1 MKAILGASTK
11 VSYAADWTEYGAHV
25 PEAGEVRFPLD
36 PLWASPAV
44 DFIGVDVY
52 WPLSDWRDG
61 DAHLDAQL
69 ATGVHDLPYLTSRVA
84 SGEAYDWY
92 YADANARRAQSRT
105 PITDDLGKPWVFRQK
120 DLVSFWSQQHYERVG
135 GVELGQPTAWVPAVE
150 ADLDHRDGL
159 SRGRPRRERAQ
170 CLSRHAFE
178 RRRPSLFLARRTRR
192 SDTGAF
198 HRSDVDAFRSPSARR
213 SDAPIPGRTSMA
225 GGWSIRTRIHIWC
238 WDARPFPAFPTQT
251 SEWSDGPNW
260 RTGHWLN
267 GRLEGAPLDRLV
279 TMLAGAVATPGLVTE
294 RPDVVGFVD
303 GYVLDRPMSPR
314 DAIEPLATLYGFD
327 AVVSGGKLT
336 FVDRRRKPATTL
348 SDDDLVADKGMSL
361 ITVTR
366 AQESELPG
374 EIALTY
380 ANSEN
385 TFQLARVLSRR
396 LEGRSARQSDAQAA
410 VMLHREAAQRAV
422 DVWLQDIW
430 AGRETAEFTLR
441 PGLVG
446 LQPGDILRLE
456 SGRLFQIQRI
466 TDGVARRIS
475 ARAVDQRVYDAPAPR
490 LAPAA
495 LTGPKIQ
502 GPPHIVVL
510 DLAIVRDTPAL
521 SYVAAFADPWPGA
534 LAIIRI
540 AGGSSQNVGL
550 IEKRAMIGETLDV
563 LPPGPVGRFDRGSS
577 VRVRFSAGQ
586 VSSVDDLT
594 ALGGKTALA
603 IQGNDGA
610 WEIISF
616 ANAELIDA
624 TTWRLSRLIRGLGG
638 EEHLAARSA
647 PAGSTVVLLNDALT
661 PLARDVSEIGAPIT
675 YAIGPADRD
684 FADPLYV
691 RATIEATG
699 KTLMPYAPTKPRAV
713 RTNNGILIGF
723 VRRGRENADAWQA
736 LDIPLG
742 ETSECLRGGNRS
754 TCWRTPPHGSD
765 AVDPLSRAAGACRFR
780 RAAKHALP
788 LPLSAERHCRS
799 RLSFHRRGEGAGDL
813 NDRNLSSCAAAA
825 RRGAGSEACNSQ

>member
-1 MKAILGASTK
+1 MIAASAGSQLSRGVDGSLAILLRAAQVRPTKPLTPPRKSAALPRGYRSFILHYANLCRNSGLDAFLIGSEFIGLTRVRSGAGQYPFVSALAGLAAEVKAILGASTK

-44 DFIGVDVY
+44 DFIGVDAY

-92 YADANARRAQSRT
+92 YADANARRAQIRT

-135 GVELGQPTAWVPAVE
+135 GVELGQPTAWVPQSKPIWITETGCPAVDRG
-150 ADLDHRDGL
+150 ANAPNVFPDTHSSDGGLPYFSRDGRDDL
-159 SRGRPRRERAQ
+159 IQARFIEAMMTHFDPR
-170 CLSRHAFE
+170 L
-178 RRRPSLFLARRTRR
+178 PG
-192 SDTGAF
+192 GATANPW
-198 HRSDVDAFRSPSARR
+198 SNVY
-213 SDAPIPGRTSMA
+213 
-225 GGWSIRTRIHIWC
+225 GGWMVDPDRIHIWC

-267 GRLEGAPLDRLV
+267 GRLEGAPIDRLV
-279 TMLAGAVATPGLVTE
+279 TTLAGAVATPGLVTE

-314 DAIEPLATLYGFD
+314 DAIEPLATLHCFD

-380 ANSEN
+380 ADSEN

-456 SGRLFQIQRI
+456 FRAAIPNPADHGWRRETHFR
-466 TDGVARRIS
+466 ARRRS
-475 ARAVDQRVYDAPAPR
+475 AR
-490 LAPAA
+490 L
-495 LTGPKIQ
+495 
-502 GPPHIVVL
+502 
-510 DLAIVRDTPAL
+510 
-521 SYVAAFADPWPGA
+521 
-534 LAIIRI
+534 
-540 AGGSSQNVGL
+540 
-550 IEKRAMIGETLDV
+550 
-563 LPPGPVGRFDRGSS
+563 
-577 VRVRFSAGQ
+577 
-586 VSSVDDLT
+586 
-594 ALGGKTALA
+594 
-603 IQGNDGA
+603 
-610 WEIISF
+610 
-616 ANAELIDA
+616 
-624 TTWRLSRLIRGLGG
+624 
-638 EEHLAARSA
+638 
-647 PAGSTVVLLNDALT
+647 
-661 PLARDVSEIGAPIT
+661 
-675 YAIGPADRD
+675 
-684 FADPLYV
+684 
-691 RATIEATG
+691 
-699 KTLMPYAPTKPRAV
+699 
-713 RTNNGILIGF
+713 
-723 VRRGRENADAWQA
+723 
-736 LDIPLG
+736 
-742 ETSECLRGGNRS
+742 
-754 TCWRTPPHGSD
+754 
-765 AVDPLSRAAGACRFR
+765 
-780 RAAKHALP
+780 
-788 LPLSAERHCRS
+788 
-799 RLSFHRRGEGAGDL
+799 
-813 NDRNLSSCAAAA
+813 
-825 RRGAGSEACNSQ
+825 